1 MPVTVRVH
9 LAALANRRQF
19 SRFTRRCQWASFT
32 RYYLHMR
39 RSLRS
44 LAQTPLTRALA
55 IIRALDPVC
64 LAEVLLDFASV
75 VRSQFWDGRRTGPDF
90 VSPMA
95 SLTKRQ
101 SGHLAKLV
109 LQHSRSLPTFE
120 LDCADTP
127 HHDSDPRV
135 VAEVVL
141 DSPSH
146 SAETDTV
153 PEYQT
158 VHPQA
163 VAVLDLDDIPH
174 RRLESQYTTPADVDL
189 MVLVPILLS
198 LLVILRT
205 HQWSPASEFIAIDF
219 IAALMLGSGTLT
231 LIRRTVVHPTELDP
245 GPGCAVLMDD
255 DFTVVIRGSQRII
268 EAVTEGGFYLSFA
281 DLRPT
286 QDVIPMTER
295 WQERQVVSDV
305 LYGALEGGCRGACE
319 AIVMRFLHLY
329 FAIPN
334 LKEIASV
341 VVVGRMMAQACWWG
355 LKASTNDSVPPVAGI
370 TPLRSVA
377 RLTGEFLG
385 LLIVSACITS
395 ASSATILLHGVSFF
409 VQSSYFGLFAR
420 LVLQSQNYRIRTD
433 RFLDALGRPLIRKW
447 PFRTRAS
454 AATFVCLVLCR
465 DIPQP
470 VRSINVFGVLDTL
483 IPNQRDIWRVWK
495 ERVADRIVHEER
507 ITFAPTIPTFPDQRQ
522 ERLKRL
528 LDEAQSAYDRYR
540 CYHPKTTA

>member
-1 MPVTVRVH
+1 M
-9 LAALANRRQF
+9 RRLQF
-19 SRFTRRCQWASFT
+19 S
-32 RYYLHMR
+32 
-39 RSLRS
+39 SLPTS
-44 LAQTPLTRALA
+44 LTRALA

-64 LAEVLLDFASV
+64 LAQVLLDFGSV

-101 SGHLAKLV
+101 SGHLANLV
-109 LQHSRSLPTFE
+109 LQHSKSLPTFE
-120 LDCADTP
+120 LDRTDTP
-127 HHDSDPRV
+127 RQDGDPRT

-141 DSPSH
+141 DGPLR

-153 PEYQT
+153 PEHQT

-163 VAVLDLDDIPH
+163 VAVLDLDDVPH
-174 RRLESQYTTPADVDL
+174 RHLESQYTTRADVDL
-189 MVLVPILLS
+189 TVLVPILLS

-219 IAALMLGSGTLT
+219 IAALILGPGTLT
-231 LIRRTVVHPTELDP
+231 LIRRTALHPTELDP

-268 EAVTEGGFYLSFA
+268 EAVTEGGFYFSFA
-281 DLRPT
+281 DPRPT
-286 QDVIPMTER
+286 QDVIPTTER
-295 WQERQVVSDV
+295 WPEKQVVSDV
-305 LYGALEGGCRGACE
+305 LYGALEGGCRGVCE
-319 AIVMRFLHLY
+319 AIVLRFLHLY
-329 FAIPN
+329 SGIPN
-334 LKEIASV
+334 LKETALV
-341 VVVGRMMAQACWWG
+341 VVVGRMMAQLCWWG

-370 TPLRSVA
+370 TQLRSVV
-377 RLTGEFLG
+377 RLAGEFLG

-465 DIPQP
+465 DMPRP
-470 VRSINVFGVLDTL
+470 VRSINVLGVLDTL

-495 ERVADRIVHEER
+495 ARVADRIAYEEH
-507 ITFAPTIPTFPDQRQ
+507 IIFTPTIPTFPDQRQ

-528 LDEAQSAYDRYR
+528 LDEAQSAYDMYHF
-540 CYHPKTTA
+540 CHPKTTA